1 VFFSISNKEKRL
13 SQGEKENRG
22 DKNNNNS
29 SSSNGSGGN
38 ESHWRHPKN
47 FGGTDFNNVRS
58 KMKEVKE
65 KQVPVYWQCK
75 FYLTVHRLSRLGGFR
90 L

>member
-29 SSSNGSGGN
+29 NGSGGN
-38 ESHWRHPKN
+38 EGHWRHPKN

-75 FYLTVHRLSRLGGFR
+75 LYLCVHRLSCPEGFR